1 MALFKSLL
9 MNLNKFVEK
18 IYTTGYLPMPR
29 EIKHRLNAV
38 CGQEGY
44 NKFLEN
50 RNNLPEIFTP
60 EEGFQAVYLIYDAL
74 SITVNSPFEC
84 AVYVHGGWSPP
95 IYEPINTSIVYL
107 DPVTTYPL
115 IVFSLLIFS
124 GVMTIKRQKENN

>member
-1 MALFKSLL
+1 MALFKSFLI
-9 MNLNKFVEK
+9 NINKIVER
-18 IYTTGYLPMPR
+18 IYATGYLPMPR
-29 EIKHRLNAV
+29 EIKQRVNAV

-50 RNNLPEIFTP
+50 MNNLPEIFDP
-60 EEGFQAVYLIYDAL
+60 LQGFQPVYLIYDAL

-124 GVMTIKRQKENN
+124 GLMTLKRQKENN